1 MDITIK
7 GDFTDFLDEDEVR
20 EIVLEQIK
28 EETKNIL
35 YKDDSIKNI
44 IVQKV
49 FDEVNKT
56 YPVFSDNIK
65 QTLNKRIQEVILK
78 EYISDDFSMRYHLKM
93 DERVNEIYEN
103 NKEDFNIKISN
114 AIEKTLS
121 DYKVDDY
128 ILSNIAKDII
138 LQNKDCVEKLEELF
152 VNRIDDILEKI

>member
-1 MDITIK
+1 MSSK
-7 GDFTDFLDEDEVR
+7 
-20 EIVLEQIK
+20 
-28 EETKNIL
+28 
-35 YKDDSIKNI
+35 
-44 IVQKV
+44 
-49 FDEVNKT
+49 
-56 YPVFSDNIK
+56 
-65 QTLNKRIQEVILK
+65 
-78 EYISDDFSMRYHLKM
+78 YISDDFSMRYHLKM